1 MRAVWSLVVVGAALV
16 TAAPGC
22 GRSGYQYVENDD
34 LGVYARLPDDWAVY
48 DEADLFPDASERELE
63 SNRANLWVRTFDA
76 AADPSVEASQSPGFG
91 DPTGLMVIRALG
103 AQERDALNV
112 SSMRGGGNPARDP
125 IMMQSA
131 GVTEDG
137 TEVTVLL
144 DEPVTFEG
152 DFTGVHTVFAM
163 SRGDRTVVF
172 DRTAVRNAETT
183 ALAVFEVSCSEDC
196 YFETHQDEI
205 ADLVDSWTIEEVQ

>member
-1 MRAVWSLVVVGAALV
+1 MRAVWSLVVVGAAL
-16 TAAPGC
+16 APGASGC
-22 GRSGYQYVENDD
+22 GHSGYQYVANED

-48 DEADLFPDASERELE
+48 DEADLFPDVSERELE
-63 SNRANLWVRTFDA
+63 SRRTDLWVRTFDA
-76 AADPSVEASQSPGFG
+76 AADPSVEASQSPGG
-91 DPTGLMVIRALG
+91 GHPTGIMVMRALG
-103 AQERDALNV
+103 PRERDALNV
-112 SSMRGGGNPARDP
+112 STMRGGGNPARDP
-125 IMMQSA
+125 VMMQSA

-137 TEVTVLL
+137 TQVRVLL

-152 DFTGVHTVFAM
+152 DFSGVHTVFVM

-205 ADLVDSWTIEEVQ
+205 ADLVDSWTIQEVR

>member
-22 GRSGYQYVENDD
+22 GRSGFQYVENDD

-48 DEADLFPDASERELE
+48 DEADLFPDASDRELE
-63 SNRANLWVRTFDA
+63 SRRSNLWVRTFDA
-76 AADPSVEASQSPGFG
+76 GADPSVEASQSPGSG

-103 AQERDALNV
+103 PQERDALNV

-137 TEVTVLL
+137 TQVQVLV
-144 DEPVTFEG
+144 DEPVTFAG
-152 DFTGVHTVFAM
+152 DFSGVHTVFAM
-163 SRGDRTVVF
+163 SQGDRTVVI

-205 ADLVDSWTIEEVQ
+205 ADLVDSWTIEEVP